1 MNQAPSETEVQ
12 AASRESEDPTIG
24 YRLTI
29 VAGDNQTAFLL
40 MTEHGFPMATF
51 DPVAA
56 ELRDADG
63 AVLAGEPVA
72 WSVGETPG
80 NMGIQLDPMGTS
92 PLVVL
97 TDERGVATLDKMRG
111 KALSAFYDYGVFPLI
126 ARHGAAS
133 VTANLTVAQP
143 PTLKATIVSGDNQSV
158 ARSGDAAA
166 GGTAVFAPIRIVVRD
181 PEGNPAPGIPVNFEA
196 VQPKTMTIQISSEGS
211 SADITTD
218 AEGVATLDLM
228 DGHSMICRG
237 AEGEFKVVVT
247 PKGTKPVVSH
257 HTVSSSEDLAP
268 VAAPHDA

>member
-1 MNQAPSETEVQ
+1 MNQAPSEAEVKV
-12 AASRESEDPTIG
+12 ASGTTEDPTIG
-24 YRLTI
+24 YSLTI

-63 AVLAGEPVA
+63 AALAGLPVA

-111 KALSAFYDYGVFPLI
+111 RALSAFYDYGAFPLV

-143 PTLKATIVSGDNQSV
+143 PTLKATILSGDNQSV
-158 ARSGDAAA
+158 ARSGNAAA
-166 GGTAVFAPIRIVVRD
+166 GGIAVFAPIKVVVRD
-181 PEGNPAPGIPVNFEA
+181 PEGNPAPGIHVSFEA
-196 VQPKTMTIQISSEGS
+196 MQPKTMTIQLSSEGA
-211 SADITTD
+211 SADVTTD
-218 AEGVATLDLM
+218 AEGVATLDLL
-228 DGHSMICRG
+228 DGQSMICRG

-257 HTVSSSEDLAP
+257 HTVASTP
-268 VAAPHDA
+268 VAAPQDA